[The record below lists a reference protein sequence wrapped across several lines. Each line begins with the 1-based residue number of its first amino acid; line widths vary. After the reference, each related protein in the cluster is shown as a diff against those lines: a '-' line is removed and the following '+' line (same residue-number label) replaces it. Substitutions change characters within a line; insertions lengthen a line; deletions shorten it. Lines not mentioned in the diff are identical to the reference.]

1 MSASYVFSPS
11 GHMTA
16 RYRLL
21 YPSMEG
27 LKMKW
32 MARRERG
39 GGGGGPALTRSLRRC
54 SEAGGSVVLT

>member
-39 GGGGGPALTRSLRRC
+39 GGRWRF
-54 SEAGGSVVLT
+54 GSDQVSAEVL